1 MTTPKLPGQAPTPE
15 QEQNIRQAADYWRGV
30 GNEAPVQA
38 IARVE
43 EAAKQLIGLTAGLQG
58 LYFAVFAFSDLRTQL
73 STLTLAVPGSLILLA
88 FFVPIVFWLVSL
100 YCATCVFVPKLRPGI
115 NLNDFSIGAWQ
126 HIKGK
131 YEEALEQKA
140 RWLHRSHLVLV
151 ASFGVVLILLVV
163 LALLP
168 FPSTPQP
175 TPIIIVTP
183 TPAVHQTP
191 TP

>member
-1 MTTPKLPGQAPTPE
+1 MTTPKLPGQSPTPD
-15 QEQNIRQAADYWRGV
+15 QELIIQQAADYWRSV
-30 GNEAPVQA
+30 GNESPVQG

-43 EAAKQLIGLTAGLQG
+43 DAAKQLIGLTTALQG
-58 LYFAVFAFSDLRTQL
+58 LYFAVFAFSDLRTQV
-73 STLTLAVPGSLILLA
+73 SALTLPVPGSLILLA

-100 YCATCVFVPKLRPGI
+100 YCATCVFVPKLHSGI

-140 RWLHRSHLVLV
+140 RWLHRSHLILV
-151 ASFGVVLILLVV
+151 ASFGIVLILLVV
-163 LALLP
+163 LALIP
-168 FPSTPQP
+168 FPSSHQP

-183 TPAVHQTP
+183 TPPIYMTP